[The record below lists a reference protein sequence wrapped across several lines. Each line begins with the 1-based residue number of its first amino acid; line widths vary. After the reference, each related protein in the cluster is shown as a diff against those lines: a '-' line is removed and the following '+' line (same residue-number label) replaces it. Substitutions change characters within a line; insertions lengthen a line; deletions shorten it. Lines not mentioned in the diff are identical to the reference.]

1 MRKNKFTFLVVGTN
15 FISDNFADAVAK
27 VDRACG
33 ICGNGAE
40 NAGFSP
46 EFLRADGCEISAVL
60 SRKRETGEAFCA
72 RHGLDAEVVCSLD
85 EAARLYADGGFD
97 AAYVA
102 SPNALHESQ
111 SVFFLERG
119 SHVLCEKPA
128 AADTASLSRMT
139 EAAEKGNARF
149 VEAMR
154 PAHDPAITAIRRAV
168 ERIAPVRMARLE
180 FSQYSSRYDRFLS
193 GEKVNTFDPAMGNAA
208 LLDLGV
214 YAIAC
219 ALMLFGEPTGI
230 SPRSIFL
237 ENGFEAAG
245 TATFEYPGFLCN
257 INYSKVCETASPSV
271 ILGERGAV
279 TIDRLSE
286 PKDVRVRMGKSGEFT
301 PIDLG
306 APDNNMIYEIADF
319 IRICTGGA
327 GVGTGDIAATGTFPC
342 ADEASLLA
350 LSRAQCAVIERICSE
365 TGIKFCEA
373 K

>member
-33 ICGNGAE
+33 VYTQVGGEGFPGEIGA
-40 NAGFSP
+40 S
-46 EFLRADGCEISAVL
+46 GCEIGAVL
-60 SRKRETGEAFCA
+60 SRKRETGEAFCS
-72 RHGLDAEVVCSLD
+72 RHGLDARVVCTLE
-85 EAARLYADGGFD
+85 EAASLYEDGGFD
-97 AAYVA
+97 AAYIA
-102 SPNALHESQ
+102 SPNVLHESQ

-119 SHVLCEKPA
+119 IHVLCEKPA
-128 AADTASLSRMT
+128 AADMESLGRMT
-139 EAAEKGNARF
+139 VAAVKGNARF

-154 PAHDPAITAIRRAV
+154 PAHDPAITAIRRGM
-168 ERIAPVRMARLE
+168 EKIAPVRMARLE

-193 GEKVNTFDPAMGNAA
+193 GERVNTFDPAMGNAA

-219 ALMLFGEPTGI
+219 ALMLFGEPENIT
-230 SPRSIFL
+230 SNSVFL
-237 ENGFEAAG
+237 DNGFEAAG
-245 TATFEYPGFLCN
+245 TSTFVYPDFLCN

-271 ILGERGAV
+271 ILGEKGAI

-286 PKDVRVRMGKSGEFT
+286 PKDVRIRMGKSGAFE
-301 PIDLG
+301 PIEPG

-319 IRICTGGA
+319 VRICTA
-327 GVGTGDIAATGTFPC
+327 ESVGDCADIASAGTYPC
-342 ADEASLLA
+342 ADESALLS
-350 LSRAQCAVIERICSE
+350 LSRAQCDIIEKICLM
-365 TGIKFCEA
+365 TGIKFTEA